1 MDTLTL
7 ELLSS
12 VLSNIGDDAIGQLS
26 ITSKTMGNV
35 TNELT
40 DDAI

>member
-1 MDTLTL
+1 MNTLTFD
-7 ELLSS
+7 LLSS

-26 ITSKTMGNV
+26 ITSNNMKNI

-40 DDAI
+40 DHAI